1 MSKKNILR
9 ASDGLGETLKVTP
22 EIAGWKHL
30 SFSVQNHGD
39 GSGFQV
45 VRDGLETA
53 IVPLSGL
60 GTFTVSGKTYELS
73 RVFSSKC
80 RMCCI

>member
-30 SFSVQNHGD
+30 SFSVQNHGMD
-39 GSGFQV
+39 PAFKWFEMAWKQRLFLFLV
-45 VRDGLETA
+45 
-53 IVPLSGL
+53 
-60 GTFTVSGKTYELS
+60 
-73 RVFSSKC
+73 
-80 RMCCI
+80 